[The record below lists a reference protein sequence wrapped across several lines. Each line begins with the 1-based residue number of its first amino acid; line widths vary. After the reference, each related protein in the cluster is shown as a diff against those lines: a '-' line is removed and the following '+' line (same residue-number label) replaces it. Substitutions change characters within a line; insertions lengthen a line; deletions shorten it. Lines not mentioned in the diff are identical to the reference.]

1 MGRGIIFFDL
11 DGTLLRSRNGH
22 VAFNQAILKTFG
34 CSGDIRTV
42 RPDGKTDP
50 QILQEIFEADGRNV
64 ECGPA
69 DWRTFSRHLEACYRR
84 AISEGS
90 TRVHA
95 LPGVPELVRE
105 LGGLPQVRLGVVTGN
120 MEVTARLK
128 LRAAGVGAHIG
139 PGAFGSD
146 SARRNDLPGIAME
159 RWRRHLKA
167 VISPERCLIVGDTP
181 RDLEAAR
188 ENGMRCLLV
197 GTGRHPAAELRAM
210 QPDGF
215 LPDFSDTGAAVDS
228 LLRLLDCSPRGGTA
242 ESRHTYR

>member
-1 MGRGIIFFDL
+1 MFMGRGIIFFDI

-22 VAFNQAILKTFG
+22 VAFNRAILETFG
-34 CSGDIRTV
+34 CPGDIRTI

-69 DWRTFSRHLEACYRR
+69 HWRTFSRHLEACYRR

-95 LPGVPELVRE
+95 LPGVPEMVRE
-105 LGGLPQVRLGVVTGN
+105 LGGRPQARLGVVTGN
-120 MEVTARLK
+120 MEVTAQLK
-128 LRAAGVGAHIG
+128 LRAAGVDGQLG

-146 SARRNDLPGIAME
+146 SARRNDLPAIAVE
-159 RWRRHLKA
+159 RWRRHRKA
-167 VISPERCLIVGDTP
+167 AVSPEHCLIVGDTP

-188 ENGMRCLLV
+188 ENGMKCLLV

-210 QPDGF
+210 RPDGF

-228 LLRLLDCSPRGGTA
+228 LLRLSD
-242 ESRHTYR
+242 